1 MCALVTGVQT
11 CALPISS
18 RTGRERNAARAD
30 ARSVNRGEARHAAAD
45 TILPHLC
52 DDVPPTGPAFRQI
65 TRFCLA
71 RRLCARDRL
80 ATRNRLISAP
90 VMCFG
95 HSCPIACAATE
106 FSRTNL
112 AAMPSLLDRPERL
125 STPTRPLLDFLK
137 DLRMALQH
145 RT

>member
-1 MCALVTGVQT
+1 MRISDWSSDVCSSDLRKVAAVAT
-11 CALPISS
+11 CTAS

-52 DDVPPTGPAFRQI
+52 AAVPPTGPAFRQI

-71 RRLCARDRL
+71 RRLCARARL

-90 VMCFG
+90 VM
-95 HSCPIACAATE
+95 SKSAEQPSELQPLMPTAYAA
-106 FSRTNL
+106 L
-112 AAMPSLLDRPERL
+112 IL
-125 STPTRPLLDFLK
+125 STQRHLSHVLSTK
-137 DLRMALQH
+137 
-145 RT
+145 T

>member
-80 ATRNRLISAP
+80 ATRHRLISAP

-95 HSCPIACAATE
+95 HSSIGITACRDRGCPSVLLPSVPAT
-106 FSRTNL
+106 L
-112 AAMPSLLDRPERL
+112 
-125 STPTRPLLDFLK
+125 
-137 DLRMALQH
+137 
-145 RT
+145 